1 VGGDNV
7 IAACPALA
15 PEEYDAALS
24 HVRDDAG
31 VELKVG
37 VGEGRSAHDAG
48 MLAKHA
54 LERCRRRGTTVE
66 VEERAPK
73 PGDG

>member
-54 LERCRRRGTTVE
+54 LERCRHDSLDV
-66 VEERAPK
+66 VFER
-73 PGDG
+73 